1 MRYPDFTIDDGETG
15 RRLLIEHLGMLDRPD
30 YVRRWKAKEEW
41 YRQAGVLPIGEGEV
55 PVGLLTT
62 SEVGG
67 FDAAMVKGQIVA
79 ALGL

>member
-1 MRYPDFTIDDGETG
+1 MFLSLEGEG
-15 RRLLIEHLGMLDRPD
+15 G
-30 YVRRWKAKEEW
+30 A

-79 ALGL
+79 ALGLWRGLHSR